1 MDSLPIDK
9 HIVRHRRFSSDA
21 LIVPTDFRPIAVP
34 NASSSGSADHMAGYP
49 WGPASN
55 VTEAM
60 RRSQFGAGHEGASL
74 KEQETWAGST
84 RPEYELPA
92 AIQQEQRSVEVRSS
106 SGEQEAFDTDSSM
119 LGEMMDGA
127 FSNRGRRRSS
137 VAPEAAFISTD
148 EDPTQLDDALPRRT
162 PLEMLRRLRSGSIHN
177 ADEHDDEML
186 ATPATLAGTAMPSPT
201 SLITVKEPNECID
214 QRLEQE
220 SRRDKDGPAVP
231 SRFGPVGH
239 GRSSSGSWA
248 AAAQRRRSLDYGTPK
263 LFSAPSSQTVFQFPY
278 STSPALVSE
287 WPAEPAR
294 FAPGVG
300 YGTGMSYATAVMRR
314 LTYLY
319 HALFAGLTRCRILAQ
334 INSLLTS
341 FLLCS

>member
-106 SGEQEAFDTDSSM
+106 S
-119 LGEMMDGA
+119 
-127 FSNRGRRRSS
+127 
-137 VAPEAAFISTD
+137 VAPEAVFISTD